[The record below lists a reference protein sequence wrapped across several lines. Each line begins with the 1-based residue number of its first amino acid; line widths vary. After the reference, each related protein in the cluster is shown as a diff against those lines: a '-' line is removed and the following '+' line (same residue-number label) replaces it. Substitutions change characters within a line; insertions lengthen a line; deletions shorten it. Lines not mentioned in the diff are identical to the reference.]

1 MKKRQSM
8 RLTAATALAPMLA
21 AGAIGGAAAQTELTL
36 VEVITSP
43 QRTEL
48 VQTLVDGY
56 QAAHPDVTVEIISL
70 PWGQAFEKLA
80 TMVQSGETID
90 VVEMPERWMS
100 LYVGNDQLEDLEP
113 YLAAWEGTAE
123 INPSALDFGRI
134 VDDTAYMIPYG
145 FYLRALFYN
154 KVLFA
159 EAGLDGPPETWEEFK
174 SDALAIS
181 QLEGKYGYCLRGGPG
196 GTTGWLLAMTAMEGS
211 GRWFDDEGRS
221 VFYSD
226 AAKAG
231 AQLLVDLYTEG
242 GAPRDSVN
250 WGFNEIV
257 AGFYSGT
264 CAMLDQDPDAL
275 IAVSEYMN
283 AEDFAVAPLPLGPGG
298 KAFPSIG
305 YAGWAMFAASE
316 HKQEAFD
323 LIAHL
328 STRESNLEWA
338 KFVGVI
344 PIHQGA
350 EQDPYFQTEQ
360 FAGWFTEL
368 NDDRWQ
374 PLPYPAH
381 LEEYAYFADVL
392 AIQTAQEML
401 LGQRSVD
408 EVITEWADYL
418 TDAQQ
423 KYLAAQPQ

>member
-1 MKKRQSM
+1 M
-8 RLTAATALAPMLA
+8 RRSLLATALAPIVA
-21 AGAIGGAAAQTELTL
+21 ASIAGAAQAETELTL

-48 VQTLVDGY
+48 LQSMVGGFE
-56 QAAHPDVTVEIISL
+56 AANPDVSVEIISL

-80 TMVQSGETID
+80 TMVQGGQQID

-100 LYVGNDQLEDLEP
+100 LYVNNDQLEDLEP
-113 YLAAWEGTAE
+113 YLADWGGTAE
-123 INPSALDFGRI
+123 INEAALDFGRV

-154 KVLFA
+154 KVLFE
-159 EAGLDGPPETWEEFK
+159 EAGLDGPPETWDDFVA
-174 SDALAIS
+174 DAKAIS
-181 QLEGKYGYCLRGGPG
+181 ELEGKTGYCLRGGPG
-196 GTTGWLLAMTAMEGS
+196 GVTGWLIAMTSMEGS

-221 VFYSD
+221 IFYSD

-231 AQLLVDLYTEG
+231 AEMLVDIYASG
-242 GAPRDSVN
+242 AAPRDSVN

-283 AEDFAVAPLPLGPGG
+283 PDDFAVAPMPLGPDG

-305 YAGWAMFAASE
+305 YAGWAMFASSE
-316 HKQEAFD
+316 NKGQAFD

-328 STRESNLEWA
+328 SSRESNLEWS

-344 PIHQGA
+344 PIHEGA
-350 EQDPYFQTEQ
+350 DQDPHFQTEQ

-392 AIQTAQEML
+392 AVQTGQEML
-401 LGQRSVD
+401 LGQRTVD
-408 EVITEWADYL
+408 DVITEWADYL
-418 TDAQQ
+418 TEAQQ
-423 KYLAAQPQ
+423 KYLAAQ